1 MPIKDIYVMSDDTI
15 AAEVGRRIEQMRL
28 EADITQE
35 SIAEELGITTKT
47 YRATIKGKGKFATL
61 IGILRVLGQLEL
73 IDRFIP
79 ETPFSPMALLELRG
93 RQRQRASGL
102 TVVKKESSGEED
114 LGW

>member
-1 MPIKDIYVMSDDTI
+1 MPIKDVYVMSDEAI
-15 AAEVGRRIEQMRL
+15 AAEIGQRIEQLRL

-35 SIAEELGITTKT
+35 AIAEELGITTKT
-47 YRATIKGKGKFATL
+47 YRATIKGRGKFSTL

-73 IDRFIP
+73 MDRFIP
-79 ETPFSPMALLELRG
+79 ETPFSPMALLKLRG

-102 TVVKKESSGEED
+102 SGVKKESSGEED